1 MAFWNRNNDDTGT
14 ENVKITRERYEE
26 LEKACEQL
34 RRLQEEVKNGER
46 LIILRISTAP

>member
-26 LEKACEQL
+26 IRKSL
-34 RRLQEEVKNGER
+34 
-46 LIILRISTAP
+46 